1 MPAKPAAAANSQPK
15 KQNNEGLKERGKVS
29 LKLNTNFDLEKYED
43 KSRIP
48 DAGASEKKI
57 VRIGEVVDIEA
68 SKGDV

>member
-15 KQNNEGLKERGKVS
+15 KRGKVS
-29 LKLNTNFDLEKYED
+29 LKLDTNFDLEKYED